1 VHLNIPFDA
10 EGAASASVDGYSAA
24 LNGAPFAVALWAS
37 LTTCTLVGNGII
49 CGALSNPHDRYQS
62 RLVPVAPLAVAIT
75 ALGYRRRGARVPD
88 I

>member
-1 VHLNIPFDA
+1 MHLNTPFDA
-10 EGAASASVDGYSAA
+10 AGAASASVDGYSAA

-37 LTTCTLVGNGII
+37 LTTCTLVGNGIL

-62 RLVPVAPLAVAIT
+62 RLVPVAPLAVAIA
-75 ALGYRRRGARVPD
+75 ALGHRRRGARVPD